1 MVLASVARPLGR
13 RRLGLRVVVMPLDTK
28 HADLQGLRIDRS
40 AQNGEPAP
48 WARRYIIIG
57 IAVVAVLSVGA
68 LAYRLLAPD
77 IPEVEVVR
85 AQAEDSSDAGGI
97 VLTASGYIVAH
108 HKINVNS
115 KVTGRVAWIGVEKG
129 DKVKQGQVLVRLE
142 DDEFRAQYEQARG
155 ATANARAY
163 LEELEHGSRPEEID
177 QAQHNLDEARAT
189 LVDDKLILDRD
200 RQLWS
205 QGVVSRQALD
215 DATAKYEADQQR
227 VNSLEKAYRLA
238 KIGPRAEEIARAK
251 GALLQAE
258 GQEAYAKSWLDATVI
273 RAPVSGTILER
284 TAEKGELVTAQFA
297 SGAEGGPQGQVVALA
312 DLNDIQVELDI
323 AQDDFAKLG
332 PKQKGIVTVDAYP
345 DRKYDGVIH
354 EISPEA
360 NRQKATVQVKV
371 QILNPDEYLRP
382 EMNATVKFLADAAK
396 TPAAAKNSGVFV
408 PTSAIR
414 DRNGAKVVLLAFNG
428 KALERQVQV
437 ISQRSSGFT
446 VKGLM
451 GGENV
456 ITAAPPTLKDGD
468 KIKIKGQS

>member
-1 MVLASVARPLGR
+1 
-13 RRLGLRVVVMPLDTK
+13 MPLDTK
-28 HADLQGLRIDRS
+28 HAELQGLRIDRS
-40 AQNGEPAP
+40 APSGEPAP

-57 IAVVAVLSVGA
+57 LSVIAILSVGS
-68 LAYRLLAPD
+68 LAFRLLD
-77 IPEVEVVR
+77 SKLPEVEVAR
-85 AQAEDSSDAGGI
+85 AQAENSGGVGGV
-97 VLTASGYIVAH
+97 VLTASGYIVPH

-142 DDEFRAQYEQARG
+142 DDEFRAQYEQAKG
-155 ATANARAY
+155 AAENALAY
-163 LEELEHGSRPEEID
+163 LQELEHGSRPEEID

-189 LVDDKLILDRD
+189 LANDQLTLDRD
-200 RQLWS
+200 RELWS
-205 QGVVSRQALD
+205 QGVVSRQAFD
-215 DATAKYEADQQR
+215 DASAKYDADQQR
-227 VNSLEKAYRLA
+227 VNSLEKSYRLA

-273 RAPVSGTILER
+273 RAPVGGTILER

-332 PKQKGIVTVDAYP
+332 PTQKGIVTVDAYP
-345 DRKYDGVIH
+345 DRKYDGEIH

-382 EMNATVKFLADAAK
+382 EMNATVRFLADK
-396 TPAAAKNSGVFV
+396 TRTSAGPELSGVLV
-408 PTSAIR
+408 PTSAIH
-414 DRNGAKVVLLAFNG
+414 DHNGKKIVLIAFHG
-428 KALERQVQV
+428 KALEREVQV
-437 ISQRSSGFT
+437 VSQRSSGF
-446 VKGLM
+446 VIKGLN
-451 GGENV
+451 GGEDV
-456 ITAAPPTLKDGD
+456 ITSAPPTLKDGD
-468 KIKIKGQS
+468 KITIKGQS